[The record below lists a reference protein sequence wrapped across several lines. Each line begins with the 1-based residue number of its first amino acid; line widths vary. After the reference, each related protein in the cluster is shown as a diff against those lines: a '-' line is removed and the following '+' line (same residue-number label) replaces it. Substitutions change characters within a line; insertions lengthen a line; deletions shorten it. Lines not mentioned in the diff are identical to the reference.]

1 MTIKVYIMGFVL
13 AILVCVLCF
22 CLVELFFRLI
32 KKKRDKSIISDDI
45 DIFNNNNSDKHISS
59 NSNVGKSILKAKED
73 MRSKL

>member
-13 AILVCVLCF
+13 ALLVCVLCF

-45 DIFNNNNSDKHISS
+45 DIFNNNNSDKHI
-59 NSNVGKSILKAKED
+59 N
-73 MRSKL
+73 